1 MEKLGGLEGEKGRRG
16 EGEIEFF
23 ALSGINAILGQN
35 HGSGMKSELELIE
48 AILLVYIKSEIKN
61 VIIHHEE
68 YLKTDFENCK
78 EYQVFNKTL
87 KEKDILAYHSSTNV
101 YEALSQKLHEFGW
114 PEIRFIFLQYKL
126 DNDSYLKLKLRP
138 ISLDESFSPQWQV
151 YGRNIPFF
159 TFTTSTNKNDFM
171 DAFEKQLIEFLG

>member
-1 MEKLGGLEGEKGRRG
+1 MKEFFVLFENIAILEQKHGRR
-16 EGEIEFF
+16 
-23 ALSGINAILGQN
+23 
-35 HGSGMKSELELIE
+35 MKTKPELIE

-101 YEALSQKLHEFGW
+101 YEAFSKSMHEFGW

-126 DNDSYLKLKLRP
+126 EGDAYLKLKLRP
-138 ISLDESFSPQWQV
+138 VSVDESVSSQWQV
-151 YGRNIPFF
+151 YGRNINYF
-159 TFTTSTNKNDFM
+159 TFTASMNKDDFIPT
-171 DAFEKQLIEFLG
+171 FEKQLIEFLS

>member
-1 MEKLGGLEGEKGRRG
+1 MF
-16 EGEIEFF
+16 EII
-23 ALSGINAILGQN
+23 ANLGQN
-35 HGSGMKSELELIE
+35 HGRLMKTKPELIE

-68 YLKTDFENCK
+68 HVKTDFENCK

-87 KEKDILAYHSSTNV
+87 KEKDILAYHSTSDV
-101 YEALSQKLHEFGW
+101 YEAFSQSMHEFGW

-138 ISLDESFSPQWQV
+138 ISVDGSFSPQWQV
-151 YGRNIPFF
+151 NGRNIPFF
-159 TFTTSTNKNDFM
+159 TFTASVNKNDFINT
-171 DAFEKQLIEFLG
+171 FEKQLIEFLK

>member
-1 MEKLGGLEGEKGRRG
+1 VRRQ
-16 EGEIEFF
+16 FF
-23 ALSGINAILGQN
+23 VLSENNAILEQKQG
-35 HGSGMKSELELIE
+35 GRMKTKPELIE

-68 YLKTDFENCK
+68 HIKTDFENCK

-87 KEKDILAYHSSTNV
+87 KEKDILAYHSTSNV
-101 YEALSQKLHEFGW
+101 YEAFSQSMHEFGW

-126 DNDSYLKLKLRP
+126 EGDTYLKLKLRP
-138 ISLDESFSPQWQV
+138 IAVDESLSPQWQV

-159 TFTTSTNKNDFM
+159 TFTAGTNKDDFIET
-171 DAFEKQLIEFLG
+171 FEKQLIEFLK